1 MIVFYLYLIYKTMK
15 SKKKEKSLIKELD
28 AIRSLK
34 NESID
39 LRELEEKMVKLI
51 EKAAQYYQD

>member
-1 MIVFYLYLIYKTMK
+1 MK
-15 SKKKEKSLIKELD
+15 SKKKEKSLLKELE

-39 LRELEEKMVKLI
+39 LRELEDKMAKLI
-51 EKAAQYYQD
+51 